1 MKVCDTS
8 REGTVKKDPLAV
20 FYEIFGGLIEW
31 LDAIRELGKA
41 LEELPESD
49 LDVDA
54 RRDLKLAVAKFLIA
68 AGCLERVLGRPPTY
82 AEISEASGV
91 EKHRVRR
98 IAKGEYDRVNRWLK
112 AFYEFSVKTHTE
124 LGFKKLLI
132 PKEGENDKV
141 KRILVPKKFG
151 VREVGKGYFKKEGAP
166 LKLVAV
172 RRLDPLRE
180 LFEELESEERARLE
194 TYLTSPPFL
203 DLYRL
208 CLIEQFKFAKK
219 VLTNFFEPFEKV
231 LDALVIDVV
240 ENVLTIARRQG
251 VEVAEE
257 QERLPKELPQGFRE
271 ALRHIDLFDLIIER
285 LEKASY
291 EELVRDFVSPALHSL
306 QV

>member
-1 MKVCDTS
+1 MKVRDTS
-8 REGTVKKDPLAV
+8 REETVKKDPLAV
-20 FYEIFGGLIEW
+20 FYEIFGGLIER

-68 AGCLERVLGRPPTY
+68 VGCLERVLGRPPTY

-91 EKHRVRR
+91 EEHRVRR

-112 AFYEFSVKTHTE
+112 AFYKFSVKTHTE

-132 PKEGENDKV
+132 PKEGENDEV
-141 KRILVPKKFG
+141 KYILVPKKFG
-151 VREVGKGYFKKEGAP
+151 VREVGKPYRKEGAP

-208 CLIEQFKFAKK
+208 CLIEQLKFAKK
-219 VLTNFFEPFEKV
+219 VLTNFFEPFEEL

-257 QERLPKELPQGFRE
+257 QERLPKELRQGFRE
-271 ALRHIDLFDLIIER
+271 ALRHLDLFDLIIER

-291 EELVRDFVSPALHSL
+291 EELVRDFVLPALHSL